1 MKNTENKRFLKEIRN
16 LTKKYKLPELEYD
29 LKTFLWEL
37 LEFKAP
43 PGDAYVIVCLRHK
56 AYDLANK
63 QFARKEVVFENFEY
77 IPAPNTDIDLRIDIE
92 RALTKLSAA
101 EIKLLRAIYYDD
113 CSVAE
118 IAQKLGI
125 SRQAVNQ
132 KKLKVFEKIKLSK
145 CFT

>member
-1 MKNTENKRFLKEIRN
+1 M
-16 LTKKYKLPELEYD
+16 PELEYD

-56 AYDLANK
+56 AYDLAKK
-63 QFARKEVVFENFEY
+63 QFARKEEFLENFEY

-92 RALTKLSAA
+92 RALTRLSAA
-101 EIKLLRAIYYDD
+101 EIKLLRAIFYADR
-113 CSVAE
+113 SVAE
-118 IAQKLGI
+118 IALELGI
-125 SRQAVNQ
+125 SRQAVNK
-132 KKLKVFEKIKLSK
+132 KKLKAFEKIKLTK